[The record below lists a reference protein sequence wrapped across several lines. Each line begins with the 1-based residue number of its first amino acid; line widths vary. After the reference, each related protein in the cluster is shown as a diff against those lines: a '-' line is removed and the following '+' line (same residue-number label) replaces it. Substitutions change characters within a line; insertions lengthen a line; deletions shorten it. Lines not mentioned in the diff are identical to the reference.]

1 MIVIIYS
8 WLMDFVIDNGII
20 DLKVYIFEYI

>member
-1 MIVIIYS
+1 MIVIMYS

-20 DLKVYIFEYI
+20 DLKVCIFEYI